1 MTFTMVSYL
10 ILIPCQNLQ
19 IFFVFQLGL
28 YDTGKDTQ
36 NMEIHDNFKALV
48 SEGHEKTNEQIKMNI
63 QKKLLS
69 WL

>member
-1 MTFTMVSYL
+1 MTFTMVSCL

-19 IFFVFQLGL
+19 MFFVFQLGL

-48 SEGHEKTNEQIKMNI
+48 SEGHEKKQMSK
-63 QKKLLS
+63 
-69 WL
+69 